1 MNNWKEELKIK
12 WVCDAGDLSSYAK
25 VLEIRDVEIFIS
37 RQVQYVLEQ
46 IEEAKLSE
54 LGSVIEKL
62 KEEYK

>member
-1 MNNWKEELKIK
+1 MNNWKEVINRYSFYPSEAQSHWL
-12 WVCDAGDLSSYAK
+12 
-25 VLEIRDVEIFIS
+25 VLTEKDTIDIVL

-54 LGSVIEKL
+54 LGNVIEKL

>member
-1 MNNWKEELKIK
+1 MNKWKEKLKTD
-12 WVCDAGDLSSYAK
+12 WVCNAEDLSYYAE

-54 LGSVIEKL
+54 LGNVIEKL
-62 KEEYK
+62 KQEYK